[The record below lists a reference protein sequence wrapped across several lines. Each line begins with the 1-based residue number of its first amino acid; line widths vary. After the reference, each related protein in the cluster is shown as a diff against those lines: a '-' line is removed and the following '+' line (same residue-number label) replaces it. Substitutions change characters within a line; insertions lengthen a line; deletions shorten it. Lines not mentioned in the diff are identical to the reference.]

1 MSHDDGMTSSR
12 PSKRQQEKAP
22 EGRPPHDQHA
32 SDVGQ
37 APSEHEGHS
46 SMLKSGEAGPAPLE
60 SKFSEDLE

>member
-1 MSHDDGMTSSR
+1 
-12 PSKRQQEKAP
+12 
-22 EGRPPHDQHA
+22 
-32 SDVGQ
+32 VGQ